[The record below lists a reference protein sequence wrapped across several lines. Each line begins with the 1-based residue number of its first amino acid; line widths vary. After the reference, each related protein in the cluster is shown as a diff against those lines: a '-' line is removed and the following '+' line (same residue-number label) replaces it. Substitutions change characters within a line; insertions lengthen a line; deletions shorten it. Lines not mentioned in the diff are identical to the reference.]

1 MVVLG
6 LAKVPKIH
14 RFRWSHR
21 NHYDQQQALKEIIEQ
36 KLQYLFRVSEESFEK
51 ISFGFGL

>member
-36 KLQYLFRVSEESFEK
+36 KLQYLFRVSEKSFEK